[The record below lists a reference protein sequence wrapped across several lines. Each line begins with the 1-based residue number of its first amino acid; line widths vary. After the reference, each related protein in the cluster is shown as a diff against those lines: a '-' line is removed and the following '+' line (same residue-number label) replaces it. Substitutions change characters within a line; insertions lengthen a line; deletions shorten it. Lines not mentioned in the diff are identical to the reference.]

1 MSQVRITKTPELTKV
16 LDVLQQEYPLLN
28 DAEII
33 KFSLSLAYK
42 QIQPDHYWMTP
53 EEEEGVGKALQELKE
68 GKGFSGTVEEAITW
82 LKE

>member
-1 MSQVRITKTPELTKV
+1 MSQVRITKTPELKSV
-16 LDVLQQEYPLLN
+16 LDALQKEYPLLN

-42 QIQPDHYWMTP
+42 QIQPDYYRLS
-53 EEEEGVGKALQELKE
+53 EEEEQGVGQALKELKE
-68 GKGFSGTVEEAITW
+68 GKGFHGNVEDAIKW